1 MPVLEQ
7 LGSVLAPA
15 REDDDDDDDD
25 DAEEDEV
32 EKEDLFSLLP
42 LLA

>member
-1 MPVLEQ
+1 MLEQ